1 MDGPRTPLGLKYQLE
16 QERFSFNRDQIWKLE
31 RDRTGV
37 YALWVPD
44 GGPDECL
51 YVGMSETCVRR
62 RLLEH
67 LNREANPELRNL
79 LRLYRETVEFSIAFT
94 GDEDETLTLE
104 DEIIKAWKPVTNRKG
119 LKKEASNQNRP
130 KPSRFRAKG
139 QQDV

>member
-16 QERFSFNRDQIWKLE
+16 NEHLPFTREQLLQLA

-44 GGPDECL
+44 GGPHECI
-51 YVGMSETCVRR
+51 YVGMSDTCIRR

-79 LRLYRETVEFSIAFT
+79 LRLYRDTVEFSTAFT
-94 GDEDETLTLE
+94 GDQDETLSLE
-104 DEIIKAWKPVTNRKG
+104 DDIIRAWQPVTNRRGIKG
-119 LKKEASNQNRP
+119 E
-130 KPSRFRAKG
+130 G
-139 QQDV
+139 

>member
-16 QERFSFNRDQIWKLE
+16 NEHLPFTRDQLLQLA

-79 LRLYRETVEFSIAFT
+79 LRLYSDTVEFSTAFT
-94 GDEDETLTLE
+94 GDQDETLSLE
-104 DEIIKAWKPVTNRKG
+104 DDIIRAWQPVTNRKG
-119 LKKEASNQNRP
+119 IKRE
-130 KPSRFRAKG
+130 G
-139 QQDV
+139 